1 VSDIEALFDYISTL
15 DISLH
20 RLVLAGF
27 SGGAYPLR
35 LGAVLA
41 AKESK
46 RPSPRFTVLG
56 CISFVGMGG
65 DFLLDYWLTPRP
77 LEGDQRPLKDQQEQA
92 AAAVGRLAEGEEAS
106 DCPYTEGLS
115 GYHPSRGAPWDLWRV
130 AGTINDS
137 ITGQDGF
144 SERLRQVE
152 YSKRIDMIPP
162 QFHPVYPQIYFRDN
176 ANLIPPF
183 LLVHGEADPMVPHM
197 ETLTTKTSLGDSAE
211 LISVPFG
218 DHGLQNGGILEKS
231 GQAAIIR
238 MAQWAVER
246 GATQ

>member
-1 VSDIEALFDYISTL
+1 VNDIEALFDYITTL

-35 LGAVLA
+35 LAAVLA
-41 AKESK
+41 AKESQK
-46 RPSPRFTVLG
+46 HSPRFTVLG

-77 LEGDQRPLKDQQEQA
+77 LDWDEKPLKDQQEHA
-92 AAAVGRLAEGEEAS
+92 TAAVRRLSEGEEAS

-115 GYHPSRGAPWDLWRV
+115 GYQPSRGAPWDLWRV

-137 ITGQDGF
+137 ITGLDGF
-144 SERLRQVE
+144 SERLREVE

-162 QFHPVYPQIYFRDN
+162 HLHPVYPQIYFRDN
-176 ANLIPPF
+176 ANLIPQF
-183 LLVHGEADPMVPHM
+183 LLIHGEADPMVPHM
-197 ETLTTKTSLGDSAE
+197 ETITTKTSLGDSAE

-218 DHGLQNGGILEKS
+218 DHGLKHGGILEKS
-231 GQAAIIR
+231 GEAAIIR
-238 MAQWAVER
+238 MAQWAVEMGTTR
-246 GATQ
+246 